1 MKQILF
7 SAFFILFISFSNA
20 QDFYYGIKG
29 GVSFSGLGKGNDD
42 ENYTSK
48 TGFHL
53 GGVLEFPFTEKFSLQ
68 TELLYSSEGAKAEFS
83 RIDPWMANGEYDI
96 NLHYLRLPMIG
107 KYYVFKNLSLEGGMN
122 LGVLME
128 AKVSGFP
135 QGPTGPNRQNIRK
148 GYTSMDAQIAL
159 GSTYKLN
166 SGVFFSVRYNKGIVD
181 IDNTKTLDFNPV
193 KKSNVFQISAGYLF

>member
-7 SAFFILFISFSNA
+7 FAFFILFISFSNA

-96 NLHYLRLPMIG
+96 NLHYLRLPMLG
-107 KYYVFKNLSLEGGMN
+107 KYYVFKNLSLEGGLNFGM
-122 LGVLME
+122 LME

-135 QGPTGPNRQNIRK
+135 HGPRGPNRKNVRK
-148 GYTSMDAQIAL
+148 NYTRMDVQIPL

-166 SGVFFSVRYNKGIVD
+166 SGVFFSVRYNIGIFD
-181 IDNTKTLDFNPV
+181 ISKTKLLEFNRV
-193 KKSNVFQISAGYLF
+193 QKTNVFQISAGYAF